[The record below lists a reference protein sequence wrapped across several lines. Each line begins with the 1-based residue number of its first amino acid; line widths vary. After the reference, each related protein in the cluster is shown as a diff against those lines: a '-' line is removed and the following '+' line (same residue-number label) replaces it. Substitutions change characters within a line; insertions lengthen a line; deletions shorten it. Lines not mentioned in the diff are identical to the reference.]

1 MAELAPFYHDDKNG
15 LDYILVGDYYIPAL
29 LPDPQPEGMITRY
42 GRMREKFLKE
52 YHHGIYSA
60 YLMKGQL
67 KQHLLDIQ
75 EQAEQ
80 RMDIL
85 MEQMAK
91 AEGVN
96 EQLKADDQMAWVG
109 RMNNI
114 KYRAEEIV
122 RDEIIY
128 SLHR

>member
-29 LPDPQPEGMITRY
+29 LPDDEPEGTITRF

-52 YHHGIYSA
+52 HHHGIYSGF
-60 YLMKGQL
+60 LMCGEL

-80 RMDIL
+80 RMDLLI
-85 MEQMAK
+85 EQMAK

-109 RMNNI
+109 QMNNI
-114 KYRAEEIV
+114 RYRAEDIV

-128 SLHR
+128 SL

>member
-1 MAELAPFYHDDKNG
+1 MAELAPFIHDDKNG

-29 LPDPQPEGMITRY
+29 MLDEEPEGTITKF
-42 GRMREKFLKE
+42 GRMRERFLKE
-52 YHHGIYSA
+52 HHRGIYSG
-60 YLMKGQL
+60 YLLGGKL

-80 RMDIL
+80 RMDL
-85 MEQMAK
+85 LTEQMAK
-91 AEGVN
+91 VEGVT
-96 EQLKADDQMAWVG
+96 EQLKAEDQMAWVR

-114 KYRAEEIV
+114 RNRAEEIV

-128 SLHR
+128 AL

>member
-29 LPDPQPEGMITRY
+29 EADEEPEGTITRF

-52 YHHGIYSA
+52 HHHGIYSA
-60 YLMKGQL
+60 FLMEGTL

-80 RMDIL
+80 RMDLLI
-85 MEQMAK
+85 EQMAK

-109 RMNNI
+109 LMNNI
-114 KYRAEEIV
+114 KFRAEEIV

-128 SLHR
+128 SL

>member
-29 LPDPQPEGMITRY
+29 LPDDEPEGTITRF

-52 YHHGIYSA
+52 HHHGIYSGF
-60 YLMKGQL
+60 LMCGEL

-80 RMDIL
+80 RMDLLI
-85 MEQMAK
+85 EQMAK

-109 RMNNI
+109 QMNNI
-114 KYRAEEIV
+114 RYRAEEIV

-128 SLHR
+128 SL

>member
-29 LPDPQPEGMITRY
+29 LPDDEPEGTIMRF

-60 YLMKGQL
+60 YLTSGTL

-80 RMDIL
+80 RMDLL

-91 AEGVN
+91 ADGVN

-109 RMNNI
+109 LMNNI
-114 KYRAEEIV
+114 KFRAEEIV

-128 SLHR
+128 AL